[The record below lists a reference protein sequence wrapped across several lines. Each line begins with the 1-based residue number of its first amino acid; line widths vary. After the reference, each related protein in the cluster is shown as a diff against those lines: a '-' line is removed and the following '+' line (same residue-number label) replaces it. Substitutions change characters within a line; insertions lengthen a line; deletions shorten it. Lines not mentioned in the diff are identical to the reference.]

1 MAKLT
6 YQQTGDNYDTKDPI
20 KIMAQAA
27 AKSTAANLQQAGF
40 QEVSETRGESAFV
53 WDQGDCYMAS
63 VIEGLGTKNL
73 VADALRKTTGKT
85 YYDAIGHDTVATIV
99 NDLISVGAK
108 PLVMHAYWAVESNDW
123 LADTERMQDLITG
136 WKDACDIAGCTW
148 GGGETPTLKQILIPG
163 TAEFG
168 GSAVGII
175 KNKQH
180 LITDKKLQEGD
191 RILFLKS
198 TGINANGLSLARAV
212 ADTLPEGYATKMNNG
227 QYYGEGLLAK
237 SNIYAKLIQDLLDSG
252 IDIHY
257 VSNITGHGLR
267 KVMRAGRD
275 FTYIIEKILEPQ
287 EVFNFIQQHAE
298 LSDGEMYETY
308 NMGMDYAIF
317 MSEKDVEK
325 TQKIIET
332 NSFESIDAGY
342 ITAGKRKVVIEP
354 LNITF
359 AAESLQVRV

>member
-20 KIMAQAA
+20 KILAQSA
-27 AKSTAANLQQAGF
+27 AKATAINLTQANCK
-40 QEVSETRGESAFV
+40 EVSETRGESAFV

-73 VADALRKTTGKT
+73 VADRLRSATSKT
-85 YYDAIGHDTVATIV
+85 YYDVIGHDTVATII

-108 PLVMHAYWAVESNDW
+108 PLVMHAYWAIESNEW
-123 LADTERMQDLITG
+123 LADEARMRDLITG

-148 GGGETPTLKQILIPG
+148 GGGETPTLKQILIPR

-175 KNKQH
+175 KNKEH
-180 LITDKKLQEGD
+180 LITDEKMQDGD
-191 RILFLKS
+191 KILLLKS

-212 ADTLPEGYATKMNNG
+212 AEKLPQGYATKMKNG
-227 QYYGEGLLAK
+227 QMYGEGLLAK
-237 SNIYAKLIQDLLDSG
+237 SNIYAKLIQDLLQEG
-252 IDIHY
+252 IAIHY

-267 KVMRAGRD
+267 KIMRARRE
-275 FTYIIEKILEPQ
+275 FTYTIENIFDPQ
-287 EVFNFIQQHAE
+287 EVFTFIQEHAE

-308 NMGMDYAIF
+308 NMGMDYAMF
-317 MSEKDVEK
+317 MPKDYIARAQEIV
-325 TQKIIET
+325 T
-332 NSFESIDAGY
+332 NNGFESIDAGY
-342 ITAGKRKVVIEP
+342 ITLGERKVIIEP
-354 LNITF
+354 KNITF
-359 AAESLQVRV
+359 GGESLRVR